1 LSLGVGP
8 ILKELAPLPI
18 FDVRAGARSWRIRKL
33 SFQIID
39 AGPVLEQCECAHRQ
53 EHSEKFMATVDGG
66 NLPAGAS
73 RPRILFVDDE
83 PAMLE
88 SLRRSVRREFA
99 ADIATNADHGL
110 DYLRASGPYCIV
122 VSDMRMPGMD
132 GAEFLATVR
141 TISPQSVRVM
151 LTGCDEMEVAVRAVN
166 EGRIFKFLSKPVSTE
181 DLLACLRICLA
192 HHLEQHEQNEVM
204 ASTIHALEQLDIGT
218 LTAFA
223 RAIDAN
229 SPWTAGHSERV
240 TTLALRIA
248 HTMGLPAKDLQIV
261 HRGGLLHDIGKIGT
275 PPAIL
280 DKPGKLE
287 VWENEIMQNHV
298 KVGIRI
304 LEPIDCFR
312 DMLCVVGQHHEHFDG
327 SGYPEGLT
335 GEQITVHARI
345 VAVADVYDA
354 LTSDRP
360 YRKGVSE
367 QKAIEILKAN
377 SGTQFDPKV
386 VEALITVASKS
397 RSRAGIS
404 T

>member
-1 LSLGVGP
+1 MS
-8 ILKELAPLPI
+8 A
-18 FDVRAGARSWRIRKL
+18 A
-33 SFQIID
+33 
-39 AGPVLEQCECAHRQ
+39 
-53 EHSEKFMATVDGG
+53 DGG
-66 NLPAGAS
+66 NRQAATS
-73 RPRILFVDDE
+73 MPRVLFVDDE

-110 DYLRASGPYCIV
+110 DYLRSGGPYCIV

-141 TISPQSVRVM
+141 TISPDSVRVM

-166 EGRIFKFLSKPVSTE
+166 DGRIFKFLSKPVPRE
-181 DLLACLRICLA
+181 DLLACLRSCLA
-192 HHLEQHEQNEVM
+192 HYLEQREEKQVM
-204 ASTIHALEQLDIGT
+204 ASTIHALEQLDIAT

-229 SPWTAGHSERV
+229 SPWTGGHSERV
-240 TTLALRIA
+240 TALALRIA
-248 HTMGLPAKDLQIV
+248 HTMGLHAKDLQIV

-280 DKPGKLE
+280 NKPGRLE

-298 KVGIRI
+298 NVGIRI
-304 LEPIDCFR
+304 LEPIDCFQ
-312 DMLCVVGQHHEHFDG
+312 DMLCVVAQHHEHFDG
-327 SGYPEGLT
+327 SGYPAGLA
-335 GEQITVHARI
+335 GEQISLHARI
-345 VAVADVYDA
+345 VAVADAYDA

-360 YRKGVSE
+360 YRKGVRE
-367 QKAIEILKAN
+367 EKAIEILKGN

-386 VEALITVASKS
+386 VEALLAVASKS
-397 RSRAGIS
+397 RSLQIMGG
-404 T
+404 

>member
-1 LSLGVGP
+1 MTV
-8 ILKELAPLPI
+8 
-18 FDVRAGARSWRIRKL
+18 
-33 SFQIID
+33 
-39 AGPVLEQCECAHRQ
+39 
-53 EHSEKFMATVDGG
+53 VDGE
-66 NLPAGAS
+66 NLAS
-73 RPRILFVDDE
+73 ASKPRILFVDDE

-88 SLRRSVRREFA
+88 SLCRSVRREFA
-99 ADIATNADHGL
+99 ADVAIDADHGL
-110 DYLRASGPYCIV
+110 DCLRHGGPYCIV

-132 GAEFLATVR
+132 GVEFLATVR
-141 TISPQSVRVM
+141 TISAESVRVM

-166 EGRIFKFLSKPVSTE
+166 DGRIFKILSKPVATE
-181 DLLACLRICLA
+181 ELLTCLRACLA
-192 HHLEQHEQNEVM
+192 HYWEEREQKQAM
-204 ASTIHALEQLDIGT
+204 ASTIHALEQLDIAT

-240 TTLALRIA
+240 TGMALRIA
-248 HTMGLPAKDLQIV
+248 HAMGLPAKDLQIV

-287 VWENEIMQNHV
+287 AWENQIMQNHV

-304 LEPIDCFR
+304 LEPIDCFH
-312 DMLCVVGQHHEHFDG
+312 DLLGVVAQHHERLDG
-327 SGYPEGLT
+327 SGYPAGLA
-335 GEQITVHARI
+335 GDQISVHARI
-345 VAVADVYDA
+345 VAVADAYDA

-360 YRKGVSE
+360 YRKGVPQE
-367 QKAIEILKAN
+367 KAIEILKEN

-386 VEALITVASKS
+386 VEALVDVAARL
-397 RSRAGIS
+397 RSRLDIIG